1 MFDVLSA
8 SLVGLCRSNF
18 QLAEELFFTSIQRIL
33 LVLEKSI
40 ETEDVKR
47 RLMQRLWGKAQ
58 FILVHIGS
66 AGDGPG
72 DGSSGILIVPFSVIP
87 RVMLVSPLAMPGR
100 ERQPLALAGA
110 SGGSSA
116 SCRCLDNAE
125 APAIPSNSI

>member
-40 ETEDVKR
+40 GTEDVKR